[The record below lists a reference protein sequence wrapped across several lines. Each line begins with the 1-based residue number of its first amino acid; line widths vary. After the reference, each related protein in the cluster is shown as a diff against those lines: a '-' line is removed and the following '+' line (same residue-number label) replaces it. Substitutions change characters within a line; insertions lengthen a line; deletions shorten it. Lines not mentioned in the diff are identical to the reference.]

1 MATHLLVNGSSLVP
15 ETSEPDQ
22 LEFRLAL
29 PAREIR
35 LISGYARPADLSAT
49 HDRRRLGV
57 ALRGLRWRQRKKV
70 LEVPIDSP
78 AFIDGFHVVECY
90 DDEEGSFRWTNGN
103 AALPPTLVPR
113 WRGETLLQ
121 IPLIHERGYEVP
133 VSPEPEAAL
142 MSAFESLGDN
152 CEFAFAQQHFGV
164 ELPLTLLRWA
174 GTSYEKLL
182 RGLENRFSGI
192 GDPGTTAAVWRTT
205 DYRLQTPY
213 LGFHTAANQQRDE
226 AGVAEILDCGCAAL
240 RLLRR
245 KLLRDIRDARRI
257 FVYKATNPAFGTAEM
272 LQLHKALRA
281 IGPASLLCVTLGQP
295 RQSDLCVEQLGTG
308 LYAGYL
314 QKFVFPD
321 GPFDEWLALCS
332 RTLELHYGG

>member
-1 MATHLLVNGSSLVP
+1 MATHLLVNGSSLAP
-15 ETSEPDQ
+15 ETSEADQ
-22 LEFRLAL
+22 LAFRLAL

-35 LISGYARPADLSAT
+35 LISDYACPADLSAT
-49 HDRRRLGV
+49 DDRRRLGV
-57 ALRGLRWRQRKKV
+57 ALRGLRWRQGKKT

-90 DDEEGSFRWTNGN
+90 DDDAGSFRWTNGN
-103 AALPPTLVPR
+103 AALPPVLLPR
-113 WRGETLLQ
+113 WRGEALLQ
-121 IPLIHERGYEVP
+121 ILLIHERGPQIP
-133 VSPEPEAAL
+133 VQPKPEAAL
-142 MSAFESLGDN
+142 MSAFENLGDN
-152 CEFAFAQQHFGV
+152 CELALAQRYYGV

-192 GDPGTTAAVWRTT
+192 GDPGTTEVVWGTS

-213 LGFHTAANQQRDE
+213 FGFHTAANQKRDA
-226 AGVAEILDCGCAAL
+226 AGVAEILNCGCAAL

-245 KLLRDIRDARRI
+245 KLLQDIRDAKRI

-272 LQLHKALRA
+272 HALHKALRVT
-281 IGPASLLCVTLGQP
+281 GPASLLCVTLD
-295 RQSDLCVEQLGTG
+295 QSCRSDACVEQLGTG

-314 QKFVFPD
+314 QKFVIPD